1 MSPADAGAAAGPPL
15 RARLGLPRL
24 LRRAAAGLL
33 AASLGLGP
41 AAPAQPAGAARPLA
55 RLPALG
61 LAADGVTLSGL
72 SSGAYMAGQF
82 QVAHAASLAGAALL
96 AGGPYG
102 CSRGSVSTAMYQ
114 CSCPAHPD
122 AVQRL
127 RNLIPGAGCSVLA
140 PGALAVFADAA
151 LLANQGAIDD
161 PSQLARHRV
170 WLFSGGHDQVVVP
183 ALVEAAQA
191 FYHRHG
197 VPAAQLHH
205 ERVANAGHG
214 LPTPDGPVACA
225 LTATPYLLRCPG
237 QDAAGELLAWLYGAT
252 PGAPL
257 MPPVAARLGAAQ
269 GAGHTGL
276 QRFSQQPYR
285 QAGVF
290 DGLDD
295 SGWLY
300 LPAACAAGPGAAT
313 CRLHVVFHGCL
324 QGQSASG
331 PGGRAIGA
339 QFVAGAGYNRWAEAN
354 RIVLL
359 YPQVRASQAAR
370 PGASFQLNPEGC
382 WDFWGYTDPAES
394 LGGPQRRFAT
404 RQAPQVAAVKRMVDD
419 LLRR

>member
-1 MSPADAGAAAGPPL
+1 MS
-15 RARLGLPRL
+15 R
-24 LRRAAAGLL
+24 LRRAVASLL
-33 AASLGLGP
+33 AASLGLVAA
-41 AAPAQPAGAARPLA
+41 AAPAQPASAARPLA

-61 LAADGVTLSGL
+61 LAADGVTVSGL

-102 CSRGSVSTAMYQ
+102 CSRGALSTAMYQ
-114 CSCPAHPD
+114 CSCPANPD
-122 AVQRL
+122 AAQRL

-140 PGALAVFADAA
+140 PSALAVFADAA
-151 LLANQGAIDD
+151 LQANQGAIDD
-161 PSQLARHRV
+161 PGQLARHRV

-183 ALVEAAQA
+183 ALVDAAEA
-191 FYHRHG
+191 FYRRHG
-197 VPAAQLHH
+197 VPAAQLQHT
-205 ERVANAGHG
+205 RLASAGHG
-214 LPTPDGPVACA
+214 LPAPDGPVACA
-225 LTATPYLLRCPG
+225 VTATPYLLRCPG
-237 QDAAGELLAWLYGAT
+237 QDSAGELLAWLYAAT

-257 MPPVAARLGAAQ
+257 LPPLAARAA
-269 GAGHTGL
+269 GL

-285 QAGVF
+285 QTGVF

-300 LPAACAAGPGAAT
+300 RPSACTAGPGAPA
-313 CRLHVVFHGCL
+313 CRLHVVFHGCM
-324 QGQSASG
+324 QGQTASG
-331 PGGRAIGA
+331 PGGKAIGP

-404 RQAPQVAAVKRMVDD
+404 RQAPQLAAVKRMVDD